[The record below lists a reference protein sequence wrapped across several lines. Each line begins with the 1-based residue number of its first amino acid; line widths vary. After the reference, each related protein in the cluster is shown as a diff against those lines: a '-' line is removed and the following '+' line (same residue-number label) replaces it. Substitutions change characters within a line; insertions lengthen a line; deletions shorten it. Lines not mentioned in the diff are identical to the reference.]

1 MYGFWKNKRIVLY
14 DTLLSGEE
22 LEKVVTECGVDE
34 EERKKVDFGLSNV
47 ARKVLI
53 KNMI

>member
-22 LEKVVTECGVDE
+22 LEKVAKECDVDE
-34 EERKKVDFGLSNV
+34 EEREKVRWKYENITKRSFF
-47 ARKVLI
+47 
-53 KNMI
+53 